1 MNSLQGAVRRRWWIE
16 GAAGTRGG
24 MGIAGLDWGGDSP
37 IALLHHANGF
47 CAATLAPL
55 AQLLNPHYRVIAID
69 GRGQG
74 DSDSPLLPEG
84 VQWER
89 FADDIAAVAAQ
100 ILDETGHDRIE
111 YGIGSSFGG
120 TVTAIAEARRPG
132 TFARIAMLDPP
143 LHLSDEWLKEAGVD
157 IAVRA
162 RARPELV
169 DVARRRRAVW
179 PSREVIRQAWKDKP
193 MFAAWTSE
201 AFDLYINE
209 GFRDLP
215 DGTVMLKCSPEV
227 EAAVFEATSPD
238 LNIFEVVTAVAC
250 PTLLVH
256 AGRGYFP
263 LLLHEKFAAQFQNG
277 EFLNADAG
285 HLMPL
290 EVPEYC
296 AELLLAFAGQ
306 QPSTP
311 SSTTS
316 SAAST
321 SIS

>member
-1 MNSLQGAVRRRWWIE
+1 MKSLQGAVRRRWWIE
-16 GAAGTRGG
+16 GAAGTRAG
-24 MGIAGLDWGGDSP
+24 MGIAGLDWGGDAP
-37 IALLHHANGF
+37 VALLHHANGF

-55 AQLLNPHYRVIAID
+55 AQQLRPHYRVISID

-74 DSDSPLLPEG
+74 DSGAPLLPEG

-89 FADDIAAVAAQ
+89 FAEDVAAVAGQ

-132 TFARIAMLDPP
+132 TFARIALLDPP
-143 LHLSDEWLKEAGVD
+143 LHLTDEWLQQAGLD
-157 IAVRA
+157 AAVRA

-169 DVARRRRAVW
+169 ELARRRRAVW
-179 PSREVIRQAWKDKP
+179 PSRDVIRQAWKDKP
-193 MFAAWTSE
+193 MFAAWAAE
-201 AFDLYINE
+201 AFDLYVNE

-238 LNIFEVVTAVAC
+238 LNLFEVATAVAC
-250 PTLLVH
+250 PALLVH

-263 LLLHEKFAAQFQNG
+263 AALHEKFAAQFQNG
-277 EFLNADAG
+277 AFLNADAG

-290 EVPEYC
+290 EDPQYC
-296 AELLLAFAGQ
+296 AELLFEFAGQ

-321 SIS
+321 SIP